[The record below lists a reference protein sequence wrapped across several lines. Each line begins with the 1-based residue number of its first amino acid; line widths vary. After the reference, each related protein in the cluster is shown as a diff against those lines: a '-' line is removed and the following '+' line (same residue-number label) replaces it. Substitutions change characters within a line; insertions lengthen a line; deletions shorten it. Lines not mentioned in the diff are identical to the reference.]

1 MSELFLNERYLSSQH
16 KNYRFNAPI
25 IGSVFVWGFFVSQK
39 WVFEALVKNEH
50 DGIGLIAYA
59 LYKHKKHALAQS
71 LRNNG
76 SAEHYI
82 QEQVKIF
89 HDQTLQNNSLND
101 YRVKAEHYLSEVYGQ
116 LENDITSKYE
126 EKERQL
132 KQAHES
138 RETQTKKECE
148 AKIKKER
155 REFIKSV
162 QEHERSNK
170 KFSSIFWAWLI
181 SGIPGVIASFIIT
194 AFVIGSTVLLV
205 PQEKRKE
212 VFASLAAEYIG
223 IENNKPKAQ

>member
-1 MSELFLNERYLSSQH
+1 M
-16 KNYRFNAPI
+16 
-25 IGSVFVWGFFVSQK
+25 SQK
-39 WVFEALVKNEH
+39 WVFEALVQNEK

-59 LYKHKKHALAQS
+59 LYKHKKHVLAQS
-71 LRNNG
+71 LRSNG
-76 SAEHYI
+76 EAEHYI
-82 QEQVKIF
+82 QDQVKIF

-101 YRVKAEHYLSEVYGQ
+101 YRIKAEQYLSEVYGQ
-116 LENDITSKYE
+116 LENDIKSKYE
-126 EKERQL
+126 EKEKQL
-132 KQAHES
+132 KQAHET

-148 AKIKKER
+148 AKIKKEK

-162 QEHERSNK
+162 QEYERSNK
-170 KFSSIFWAWLI
+170 SFLSIFLAWLI

-223 IENNKPKAQ
+223 IENKQPKAK